1 MLLLGIAAAPVVLML
16 LWFYHKDKFQK
27 EPLRMLFY
35 AFLAGCVSIF
45 PAIIIEFTWQ
55 NQGFTQV
62 GDNYYLAFYAFVVVA
77 FSEEISKFVFLR
89 RILNKPYVDEPY
101 DGILYSVMV
110 SMGFAFVENIFYVFE
125 HGLGVGILRAF
136 TAIPAHATFAAVMGY
151 FLGKA
156 KFNGNFIGNTILGIL
171 GAVLLHGFYDYFL
184 FIENIP
190 LIQLGALVSLVV
202 GVILTRSAIRIHNE
216 NSPFR
221 TI

>member
-156 KFNGNFIGNTILGIL
+156 KFNGNFIGNTIFGIL

-184 FIENIP
+184 FINNIP
-190 LIQLGALVSLVV
+190 LIQLGALLSLIIGIV
-202 GVILTRSAIRIHNE
+202 LTRSAIRIHNE

>member
-156 KFNGNFIGNTILGIL
+156 KFNGNFIGNTISWYSRCR
-171 GAVLLHGFYDYFL
+171 ATSRFL
-184 FIENIP
+184 
-190 LIQLGALVSLVV
+190 
-202 GVILTRSAIRIHNE
+202 
-216 NSPFR
+216 
-221 TI
+221 

>member
-55 NQGFTQV
+55 NQGYTQV

-125 HGLGVGILRAF
+125 HGLGVGIMRAF

-156 KFNGNFIGNTILGIL
+156 KFNGNFIGNTICGIL

-184 FIENIP
+184 FINNIP
-190 LIQLGALVSLVV
+190 LIQLGALLSLIIGIV
-202 GVILTRSAIRIHNE
+202 LTRSAIRIHNE

>member
-55 NQGFTQV
+55 NQGYTQV

-125 HGLGVGILRAF
+125 HGLGVGIMRAF

-156 KFNGNFIGNTILGIL
+156 KFNGNFIGNTIFGIL

-184 FIENIP
+184 FINNIP
-190 LIQLGALVSLVV
+190 LIQLGALLSLIIGIV
-202 GVILTRSAIRIHNE
+202 LTRSAIRIHNE

>member
-1 MLLLGIAAAPVVLML
+1 MLLLGIAAAPVVLVL

-125 HGLGVGILRAF
+125 HGLGVGIMRAF

-156 KFNGNFIGNTILGIL
+156 KFNGNFIGNTIFGIL

-184 FIENIP
+184 FINNIP
-190 LIQLGALVSLVV
+190 LIQLGALLSLIIGIV
-202 GVILTRSAIRIHNE
+202 LTRSAIRIHNE

>member
-89 RILNKPYVDEPY
+89 KILNKPYVDEPY

-110 SMGFAFVENIFYVFE
+110 SMGFAFVENIFYVFD
-125 HGLGVGILRAF
+125 HGLGVGIMRAF

-156 KFNGNFIGNTILGIL
+156 KFNGNFIGNTIFGIL

-184 FIENIP
+184 FINNIP
-190 LIQLGALVSLVV
+190 LIQLGALLSLIIGIV
-202 GVILTRSAIRIHNE
+202 LTRSAIRIHNE

>member
-1 MLLLGIAAAPVVLML
+1 MLLLGIAAAPVVLVL

-125 HGLGVGILRAF
+125 HGLGVGIMRAF

-156 KFNGNFIGNTILGIL
+156 KFNGNFIGNTIFGIL

-184 FIENIP
+184 FINNIP